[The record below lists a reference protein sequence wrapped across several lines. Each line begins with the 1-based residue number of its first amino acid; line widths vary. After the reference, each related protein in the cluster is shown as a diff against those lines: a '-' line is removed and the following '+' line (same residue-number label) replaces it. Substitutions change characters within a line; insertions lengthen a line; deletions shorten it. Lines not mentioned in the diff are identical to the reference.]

1 MLVCNV
7 SMRPPRRA
15 IAADLAEATIA
26 ADATA
31 TGQVVF
37 VTLVDDPANVHDI
50 VDGYL
55 GPIMLEAASASDAA
69 DATVT
74 AAGVIN
80 NTWNPADKTASM
92 TLSNG
97 NLTAVGTANQGVRAQ
112 LPAATKFYFEITSAV
127 AIWNGGLGIARS
139 TANLGTVTVNAAN
152 AALVTPA
159 SSGNILFNS
168 STPIGGAAIGAFA
181 INDVLC
187 VAVDLVN
194 QRIWF
199 RKNAGN
205 WNNNA
210 SADPVT
216 NVGGIN
222 ISTVFTTGTAYPLAA
237 TAVGTSSQAIANFG
251 ATSFAF
257 TQPSGFSNAAV
268 A

>member
-7 SMRPPRRA
+7 SLRPARRA
-15 IAADLAEATIA
+15 IPATVQETA
-26 ADATA
+26 TATDDAT

-37 VTLVDDPANVHDI
+37 ATLVDDPVNALDS
-50 VDGYL
+50 VDAYL
-55 GPIMLEAASASDAA
+55 GPIMAEAASSSDIT

-74 AAGVIN
+74 AAGVVN

-97 NLTAVGTANQGVRAQ
+97 NLTAVGIANQGVRAQ
-112 LPAATKFYFEITSAV
+112 LPAATKFYFEIKSAV

-139 TANLGTVTVNAAN
+139 TANLATVTVNAAN
-152 AALVTPA
+152 AAICST
-159 SSGNILFNS
+159 SGSGNILFNS
-168 STPIGGAAIGAFA
+168 STPVSGAALGGFA

-194 QRIWF
+194 KRIWF
-199 RKNAGN
+199 RKNGGN

-210 SADPVT
+210 SADPAT
-216 NVGGIN
+216 NVGGID
-222 ISTVFTTGTAYPLAA
+222 ISTVFSAGTAYPLAA

-251 ATSFAF
+251 ASSFAF
-257 TQPSGFSNAAV
+257 TQPSGFSNAAL
-268 A
+268 

>member
-1 MLVCNV
+1 VLVCHV
-7 SMRPPRRA
+7 SLRPPARTVVA
-15 IAADLAEATIA
+15 NLVEAATA
-26 ADATA
+26 ADATT
-31 TGQVVF
+31 TGSVVF
-37 VTLVDDPANVHDI
+37 ATLVDDPAAAFDTL
-50 VDGYL
+50 DAYL
-55 GPIMLEAASASDAA
+55 GPIMAEAASASDTA

-74 AAGVIN
+74 AAGVVN

-97 NLTAVGTANQGVRAQ
+97 NLTAVGIANQGVRGQ
-112 LPAATKFYFEITSAV
+112 LPAASKFYFEIKSAV

-152 AALVTPA
+152 AALVST
-159 SSGNILFNS
+159 SGTGNVLFNS
-168 STPIGGAAIGAFA
+168 STPVAGAALGGFA

-210 SADPVT
+210 SADPAS

-222 ISTVFTTGTAYPLAA
+222 IAAVFSAGTAYPLAA

-251 ATSFAF
+251 ASSFAF